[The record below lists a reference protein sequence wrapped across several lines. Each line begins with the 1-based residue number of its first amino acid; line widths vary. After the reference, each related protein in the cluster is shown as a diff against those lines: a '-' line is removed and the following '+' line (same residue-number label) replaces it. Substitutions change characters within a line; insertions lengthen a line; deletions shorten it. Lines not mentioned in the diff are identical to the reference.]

1 MNKKEIEIQLK
12 KYGYDRKNKDY
23 HIENDTICKESYK
36 DETLNHSI
44 LSNCKIRHV
53 NFDNASA
60 TGSIFRTCKFLN
72 CSIVQTDFEFCS
84 FYDCYFKSTSKT
96 IASFNNTN
104 FIHTVF
110 ENMNFEFCTF
120 TGALFENCVFKSVII
135 ANSTLE
141 NAVFKNCIF
150 QDVNLGDLNMDFVEI
165 EQPVM
170 NNVKLPFS
178 QISYMFGCL
187 QYILS
192 THDNISITSQDGN
205 VISIEEYKEHAIPLL
220 IEYWENS
227 KYKEAEFFFPL
238 ANVYIAKGDYN
249 NAVINLRDGL
259 KNAVIEHDFRLI
271 KFYCKLISK
280 SGLFNSSALYNFY
293 NIIKR
298 FGTTNGNISLPEM
311 KNFIRNIGE
320 IENSLFSSCNN
331 GKLFL
336 RFKSNISTD
345 NAEKLGIILGKIFSF
360 SKMKHT
366 IHPNTVE
373 MSLTENSP
381 LIISLQITGDAENL
395 VNLLNAFFVI
405 VKLSQNQTFSLNF
418 QSSYIVKNEQHLA
431 ETIKDA
437 TTILNVCNEYKTEIF
452 LIEYFIENCAEILSE
467 TAQTYYYFNNS
478 DTNYWGNYK
487 KQIE

>member
-1 MNKKEIEIQLK
+1 MINKEIEIQLK

-23 HIENDTICKESYK
+23 HIENDTICEESYK

-72 CSIVQTDFEFCS
+72 CYIMQTDFEFCS
-84 FYDCYFKSTSKT
+84 FNNCYFKSTSKT

-104 FIHTVF
+104 FINTVF

-120 TGALFENCVFKSVII
+120 TGALFENCIFKSVRI

-150 QDVNLGDLNMDFVEI
+150 QNMNLGDLNMDFVEI

-187 QYILS
+187 QYIFS
-192 THDNISITSQDGN
+192 THDNILVTSQNGN
-205 VISIEEYKEHAIPLL
+205 VISVEEYKEHAIPLL
-220 IEYWENS
+220 IEFWESN
-227 KYKEAEFFFPL
+227 KNKETEFFFPL
-238 ANVYIAKGDYN
+238 ANVYIAKSDYN

-336 RFKSNISTD
+336 RFRSNLSTD
-345 NAEKLGIILGKIFSF
+345 NTEKLGIIIGKIFSF

-366 IHPNTVE
+366 IHPNTIE

-381 LIISLQITGDAENL
+381 LMISLQITGDAENL
-395 VNLLNAFFVI
+395 VTLLNAFFI
-405 VKLSQNQTFSLNF
+405 ITKLSQDQAFSLNF
-418 QSSYIVKNEQHLA
+418 QSSYIVKNEQQLTT
-431 ETIKDA
+431 TIEDA
-437 TTILNVCNEYKTEIF
+437 TTILNICNEYKVELF

-467 TAQTYYYFNNS
+467 TAQTYYYFNNV
-478 DTNYWGNYK
+478 NYWENYK